1 VKAKWTQ
8 IIAIWA
14 LVAIV
19 TVALVASSPAE
30 GKQVEAAFG
39 AILAGSIATVS
50 LLQLFK
56 NNAEGFV
63 RKLIYVG
70 GGSYLILAIA
80 TAYLFLKG

>member
-1 VKAKWTQ
+1 MNAKWTQ
-8 IIAIWA
+8 IVTIWA
-14 LVAIV
+14 LVAILTV
-19 TVALVASSPAE
+19 TLVVVFPSD
-30 GKQVEAAFG
+30 GQQVEAAFG
-39 AILAGSIATVS
+39 AILAGSIALVS

-56 NNAEGFV
+56 DNAVGFV